1 MKRQIL
7 SVAAALG
14 LSIIAAGQCHAQ
26 QPVVVKVP
34 FAFQAGDKI
43 MPAGQYRIQP
53 ASLSSDAVQVVGKS
67 DGKSTAVVITLP
79 VERDGKAVSPRLV
92 FHRYGNE
99 YFLTEIWNG
108 DAQGRH
114 LYQTSREKE
123 FATTLGSREV
133 TLLASAPSGKL

>member
-26 QPVVVKVP
+26 PPVTVKVP

-43 MPAGQYRIQP
+43 MPAGEYRIQS
-53 ASLSSDAVQVVGKS
+53 ASFSNEAVQVVGKS
-67 DGKSTAVVITLP
+67 DGKSTAAVMTLP
-79 VERDGKAVSPRLV
+79 VERNGKAVSPRLV

-108 DAQGRH
+108 EPQGRH
-114 LYQTSREKE
+114 LYQTSRERE
-123 FATTLGSREV
+123 FASTTGSREV
-133 TLLASAPSGKL
+133 TLLASNASAK